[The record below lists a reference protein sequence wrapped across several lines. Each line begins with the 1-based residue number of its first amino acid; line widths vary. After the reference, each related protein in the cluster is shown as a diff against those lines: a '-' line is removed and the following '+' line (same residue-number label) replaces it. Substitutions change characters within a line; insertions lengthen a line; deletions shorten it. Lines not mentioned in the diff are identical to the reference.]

1 MATNDNNDY
10 HVMYDANREMW
21 LGKREG
27 ASRASV
33 VGDTQKAVAD
43 QTRDL
48 ARKSGGELNVH
59 RKDNNQIRA
68 KDSYGSDPL
77 KSKG

>member
-1 MATNDNNDY
+1 MADNY
-10 HVMYDANREMW
+10 HVMYDASGDRW
-21 LGKREG
+21 VGRRDG

-33 VGDTQKAVAD
+33 VGSTQKAVAD

-48 ARKSGGELNVH
+48 ARKAGAELLTH

-68 KDSYGSDPL
+68 KDSYGSDPR
-77 KSKG
+77 SSRG